1 MQPLAHFKTIT
12 HHRHLVCRY
21 CFRLGLYRQGL
32 LHDLSKYAPCE
43 FWRGAKYYQ
52 GYRSPNDAERK
63 QNGVSLAWLHHKGR
77 NRHHF
82 EYWIDYC
89 IGKDGKPYMGGCK
102 MPLRYVAEMFC
113 DRIAAC
119 RTYPRTSTPTP
130 RRMTTISARR
140 AISSST
146 PRRATPSRRC
156 CACSATRART
166 PRSPTFAVCCGRK
179 RKENRQ
185 KPLFPRFLPCIF
197 SFTGVNYLSNFA
209 IGRTQLL

>member
-63 QNGVSLAWLHHKGR
+63 RNGVSLAWLHHKGR

-82 EYWIDYC
+82 EYWVDYNLRGELGSGPV
-89 IGKDGKPYMGGCK
+89 IPVK
-102 MPLRYVAEMFC
+102 MPGRYVVEMLM
-113 DRIAAC
+113 DRIAASKVYAGDQYDDS
-119 RTYPRTSTPTP
+119 YPLKYFERGTHV
-130 RRMTTISARR
+130 ISFMHPETA
-140 AISSST
+140 ALLHKLLLML
-146 PRRATPSRRC
+146 AEEGEEK
-156 CACSATRART
+156 
-166 PRSPTFAVCCGRK
+166 TFAYVRRHLHK
-179 RKENRQ
+179 
-185 KPLFPRFLPCIF
+185 
-197 SFTGVNYLSNFA
+197 
-209 IGRTQLL
+209 